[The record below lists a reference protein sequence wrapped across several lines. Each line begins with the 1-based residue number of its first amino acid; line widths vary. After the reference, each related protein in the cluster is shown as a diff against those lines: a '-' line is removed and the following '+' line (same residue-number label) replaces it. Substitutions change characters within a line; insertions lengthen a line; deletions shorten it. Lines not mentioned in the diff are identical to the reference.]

1 MLFASL
7 KIEILFKMQGDF
19 RLNEIEL
26 KYDRIERI
34 GDDYYLVY
42 RSDFFDEIKKNETP
56 ESINLLKYI
65 IKGLKTKKK
74 DSFYDTDLEYNP
86 LLKVQFN
93 YQKNKDEE
101 SIEKVRLE
109 TETLINHI
117 ITEIK

>member
-1 MLFASL
+1 LEL
-7 KIEILFKMQGDF
+7 EK
-19 RLNEIEL
+19 IEL

-42 RSDFFDEIKKNETP
+42 RSDFFDEIKRNETP
-56 ESINLLKYI
+56 ENINLLKYI
-65 IKGLKTKKK
+65 ISGLKAKKK

-101 SIEKVRLE
+101 SIEKVRID
-109 TETLINHI
+109 TEALINNI
-117 ITEIK
+117 ITDKK

>member
-1 MLFASL
+1 ME
-7 KIEILFKMQGDF
+7 K
-19 RLNEIEL
+19 IEL

-42 RSDFFDEIKKNETP
+42 RSDFFDEIKRNDN
-56 ESINLLKYI
+56 INLLKYI
-65 IKGLKTKKK
+65 ISGLKAKKK
-74 DSFYDTDLEYNP
+74 NSFYDTDLEYNP

-109 TETLINHI
+109 TEALINHI
-117 ITEIK
+117 ITDRK

>member
-1 MLFASL
+1 LE
-7 KIEILFKMQGDF
+7 K
-19 RLNEIEL
+19 IEL

-42 RSDFFDEIKKNETP
+42 RSDFFDENKRNDN
-56 ESINLLKYI
+56 INLLKYI
-65 IKGLKTKKK
+65 ISGLKAKKK
-74 DSFYDTDLEYNP
+74 NSFYDTDLEYNP

-109 TETLINHI
+109 TEALINHI
-117 ITEIK
+117 ITDRK

>member
-1 MLFASL
+1 MELE
-7 KIEILFKMQGDF
+7 K
-19 RLNEIEL
+19 IEL

-42 RSDFFDEIKKNETP
+42 RSDFFDEIKRNETP
-56 ESINLLKYI
+56 ENINLLKYI
-65 IKGLKTKKK
+65 ISGLKAKKE

-101 SIEKVRLE
+101 SIEKVRID
-109 TETLINHI
+109 TEALINNI
-117 ITEIK
+117 ITDKK